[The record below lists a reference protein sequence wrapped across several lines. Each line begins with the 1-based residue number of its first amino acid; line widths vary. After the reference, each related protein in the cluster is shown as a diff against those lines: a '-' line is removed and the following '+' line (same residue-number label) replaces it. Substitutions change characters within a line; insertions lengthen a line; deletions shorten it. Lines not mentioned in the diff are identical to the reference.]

1 MPAPVAP
8 VIAHPTTLHGETRGD
23 DYFWL
28 REKTNPAV
36 RAYLKAENAHTRAV
50 MAPTAALRR
59 ELYREMLSHVQETD
73 ESVPYR
79 YRGWWY
85 YSRIARGQQ
94 YPVYARR
101 PGHLLAPEQVLL
113 DLNALA
119 RGQKFLALGEAEPSD
134 DGRWLAYTLDRTG
147 SREYSLRVK
156 DLRSGKLL
164 PERAEHVDSVAW
176 AADNRTVFYV
186 TEDDAKRPYR
196 LWRRRLGQ
204 VRAILIYEEKDE
216 RFELAV
222 DRSRSARFLFL
233 ISDSHTQTEIRFL
246 PADEPEG
253 RWRLIAP
260 RQPDHE
266 YAVDHSGD
274 FFYLLT
280 NDQGRN
286 FRLVKAPVAS
296 PQPEHWQEL
305 IPHRADVLLT
315 GLDCFVRHFVVEEIA
330 QARPQFRVVEIAS
343 GNAHRIAFSE
353 PAYDVSEGDNH
364 EFDTNTFRYGYESF
378 VTPDSTFD
386 YDMGRREARLLKRQP
401 VPGGYDPAQYVAERI
416 EATAPDGV
424 RVPISL
430 VRRRDTPRDGS
441 APLLLH
447 GYGAYGVAEF
457 ASFDARRLSLL
468 DRGVVVALAHVRGG
482 SDLGKPWHDAGRML
496 NKRNTFTDFIAVATH
511 LVRRRYTTRDRLAIE
526 GGSAGGLL
534 VGAALNLRPSFCGT
548 ALLHVPFVDVINTML
563 DEELPLTVGEFEEW
577 GNPKVRAEYEYLR
590 TYSPY
595 DNLRATR
602 YPAMLVTTSLNDS
615 QVMYWEPAKY
625 VAKLRTLKTDAQ
637 PLLFHIDLTAGH
649 GGPSGRYDRF
659 KERAFDYAF
668 LLRQWGLSHPPPPP
682 VTQPER
688 TRSGG
693 QSPLRRITRTP
704 ISTPTPKANPRAG

>member
-1 MPAPVAP
+1 MPAPVAQ
-8 VIAHPTTLHGETRGD
+8 VIPHPTTLHGETRAD

-28 REKTNPAV
+28 REKTRPAV

-50 MAPTAALRR
+50 LAPTTALRKR
-59 ELYREMLSHVQETD
+59 LYREMLSHIQETD
-73 ESVPYR
+73 ASVPYR

-85 YSRIARGQQ
+85 YSRITQGQQ
-94 YPVYARR
+94 YPVYARK
-101 PGHLLAPEQVLL
+101 PGHLAAPEEVLL

-119 RGQKFLALGEAEPSD
+119 RGQKFLALGEAEASD
-134 DGRWLAYTLDRTG
+134 DGGRLAYTLDRTG
-147 SREYSLRVK
+147 FREYSLRVK

-164 PERAEHVDSVAW
+164 PARAEHVDSLAW
-176 AADNRTVFYV
+176 AADNRTLFYV
-186 TEDDAKRPYR
+186 TEDDAKRPHR

-204 VRAILIYEEKDE
+204 ARATLVYEERDE

-222 DRSRSARFLFL
+222 DRSRSTQFLFL

-246 PADEPEG
+246 PADQPEG
-253 RWRLIAP
+253 QWRLIAP

-266 YAVDHSGD
+266 YAVDHSGA

-280 NDQGRN
+280 NDRGRN
-286 FRLVKAPVAS
+286 FRLVQTPIAS
-296 PQPEHWQEL
+296 PQPEHWREV

-315 GLDCFVRHFVVEEIA
+315 GLDCFARHLVVEEMA
-330 QARPQFRVVEIAS
+330 QARPQFLVTEIAS
-343 GNAHRIAFSE
+343 GSSHRIAFSE

-364 EFDTNTFRYGYESF
+364 EFDTNNFRYGYESF
-378 VTPDSTFD
+378 LTPDSTFD
-386 YDMGRREARLLKRQP
+386 YDLDRRESRLLKRQP
-401 VPGGYDPAQYVAERI
+401 VPGGYDPARYVAERL

-441 APLLLH
+441 APLLLN
-447 GYGAYGVAEF
+447 GYGAYGVAEL
-457 ASFDARRLSLL
+457 ASFDPKRLSLL

-482 SDLGKPWHDAGRML
+482 SDLGQPWHDAGRML
-496 NKRNTFTDFIAVATH
+496 NKRNTFTDFIAVADH
-511 LVRRRYTTRDRLAIE
+511 LVRQRYTCRKRLAIE

-534 VGAALNLRPSFCGT
+534 IGAVLNLRPDLCGA

-577 GNPKVRAEYEYLR
+577 GNPKIQAEYDYLR

-602 YPAMLVTTSLNDS
+602 YPAMWVTTSLNDS

-625 VAKLRTLKTDAQ
+625 VAKLRTLQTRAQ
-637 PLLFHIDLTAGH
+637 PLLFKIDLTSGH

-659 KERAFDYAF
+659 TERALDYAF
-668 LLRQWGLSHPPPPP
+668 LLWQWGWSDAPGAPARKPG
-682 VTQPER
+682 R
-688 TRSGG
+688 TRTAT
-693 QSPLRRITRTP
+693 QSPLRRITSTP
-704 ISTPTPKANPRAG
+704 TSKPTPKARPRAG